1 MEPQNAIAI
10 FIDFE
15 NIAAAAE
22 DDHRDLELTKLFDF
36 LKSRGRLT
44 IKRAYGDWRRYSRHR
59 SELLENAV
67 NLVQLYSYGMAHK
80 NGADI
85 RLCIEAIETIFTHPT
100 IQTYAIVS
108 GDSDYSSLISKLR
121 EYGKYTIGIGL
132 RRSTSEILIKSVDE
146 FVFYEAI
153 IGTLDLSQEF
163 DVSEAHALLLR
174 ALRAF
179 EQQDELP
186 VFAGKLKQ
194 RMVALDPAFNENYYG
209 YDQFK
214 TFLEDS
220 TDMVRL
226 ETRDGQMYVTPLD
239 SQEMAQA
246 LAPRGELRPLAETY
260 RRYLRRVGLPVV
272 ETSTRR
278 AVLSDLYDLFR
289 TAVQALSLDQSAAI
303 LRERYDGEN
312 ILRPQSQVR
321 DVLRLAYRSGCLE
334 FDHPP
339 SLAAS
344 AEMLP
349 NITVETFIRRSEGG
363 YVRKL
368 VEGGLQ
374 MDVVEVS
381 AALFGA
387 PDQAEYIETLLSELV
402 TRGVLEQKNGSYAA
416 PPQES
421 NSPLATFPPLA
432 PVLPDLDGIEPPPE
446 AIITSLEARRLFD
459 EGTRLRVRDFA
470 ASATKY
476 LLATKTQEM
485 ALESGETGA
494 TLEDLKWYLAGYC
507 SVQAGHRF
515 VEREYERAIPYYLA
529 FFYLAYSDDTVQ
541 ERVRGLM
548 RPMLSYYFAIAAR
561 RFEPTFQ
568 AQPNASPVQLAFQL
582 HAHPNPAVSR
592 AFEDLLT
599 RLSQVTPTPIRTL
612 LKQLPAVLGDPTHK
626 ERFAVFLSRLLVGQE
641 NGSHNGEARVVETG
655 VRDAPTFEGTR
666 GN

>member
-1 MEPQNAIAI
+1 MESQNHIAV

-22 DDHRDLELTKLFDF
+22 DDHRELELTRLFDY
-36 LKSRGRLT
+36 LKARGRVT

-85 RLCIEAIETIFTHPT
+85 RLCIEAVETLFTHPS

-108 GDSDYSSLISKLR
+108 GDSDYSSLINKIR
-121 EYGKYTIGIGL
+121 EYGKYTVGIGL

-146 FVFYEAI
+146 FIFYEAI
-153 IGTLDLSQEF
+153 VGTLDLSQEF
-163 DVSEAHALLLR
+163 DVSEAHSLLLR
-174 ALRAF
+174 ALKAF
-179 EQQDELP
+179 EQQGEVP

-194 RMVALDPAFNENYYG
+194 RMVALDPAFNETYYG

-214 TFLEDS
+214 TFLDDS
-220 TDMVRL
+220 TDIVRL
-226 ETRDGQMYVTPLD
+226 ETRDGQVYVTPLD
-239 SQEMAQA
+239 SQEMAA
-246 LAPRGELRPLAETY
+246 MITRGDQRPLAETY
-260 RRYLRRVGLPVV
+260 KRYLRRVGAPVV
-272 ETSTRR
+272 ETGTRR
-278 AVLSDLYDLFR
+278 AVLTDLFDLFR
-289 TAVQALSLDQSAAI
+289 TAVQTLSLDQAGAI

-334 FDHPP
+334 FDNPP

-344 AEMLP
+344 AELLP
-349 NITVETFIRRSEGG
+349 NVTVESFIRRSEGA

-368 VEGGLQ
+368 IEGGFQ
-374 MDVVEVS
+374 VDVVELS
-381 AALFGA
+381 AALFAG
-387 PDQAEYIETLLSELV
+387 PDHAEYIETLLGHLV
-402 TRGVLEQKNGSYAA
+402 SSGVIEHGETGYIAPAA
-416 PPQES
+416 ES
-421 NSPLATFPPLA
+421 TSPLVIYPALA
-432 PVLPDLDGIEPPPE
+432 PVLPDLDGIELPPE
-446 AIITSLEARRLFD
+446 AIISSLEARRLFD
-459 EGTRLRVRDFA
+459 DGTRLRVRDFA

-476 LLATKTQEM
+476 LMATKTQQM

-515 VEREYERAIPYYLA
+515 VEREYERAIPYYLS

-548 RPMLSYYFAIAAR
+548 RPMLTYYFAIAPR

-582 HAHPNPAVSR
+582 HNHPNPAVGR
-592 AFEDLLT
+592 AVEDLLA
-599 RLSQVTPTPIRTL
+599 RLCHVTLIPIRTL
-612 LKQLPAVLGDPTHK
+612 LKQLPTVLGEPAQK
-626 ERFAVFLSRLLVGQE
+626 ERTAAFLNKLLAAPD
-641 NGSHNGEARVVETG
+641 NGVEKAELQ
-655 VRDAPTFEGTR
+655 VHPL
-666 GN
+666 

>member
-1 MEPQNAIAI
+1 MDPQNHIAV
-10 FIDFE
+10 FVDFE

-22 DDHRDLELTKLFDF
+22 EDHREIELTKLFDY
-36 LKSRGRLT
+36 LKARGRVT
-44 IKRAYGDWRRYSRHR
+44 IKRAYGDWRRFSRHR
-59 SELLENAV
+59 SDLLENAV

-85 RLCIEAIETIFTHPT
+85 RLCIEAVETIFTHPG

-108 GDSDYSSLISKLR
+108 GDSDYSSLINKLR

-153 IGTLDLSQEF
+153 AGALDLAQEF

-179 EQQDELP
+179 EQQGELP

-194 RMVALDPAFNENYYG
+194 RMVALDPAFNEAYYG

-214 TFLEDS
+214 SFLEDS
-220 TDMVRL
+220 ADLVRL
-226 ETRDGQMYVTPLD
+226 ETRDGQVYVPPLD
-239 SQEMAQA
+239 TREMAA
-246 LAPRGELRPLAETY
+246 AAARGDVRPLAETY
-260 RRYLRRVGLPVV
+260 KRYLRRVGVPVV
-272 ETSTRR
+272 ESSVRR
-278 AVLSDLYDLFR
+278 DILVDLYELFR
-289 TAVQALSLDQSAAI
+289 LSMQPLSLDQAAVA
-303 LRERYDGEN
+303 LRERYDGDN
-312 ILRPQSQVR
+312 MLRPQSQVR
-321 DVLRLAYRSGCLE
+321 DVVRLVYRGGCLE

-339 SLAAS
+339 SLAAN
-344 AEMLP
+344 AELLP
-349 NITVETFIRRSEGG
+349 GIDAETFVRQCEGA

-374 MDVVEVS
+374 VDATEMS
-381 AALFGA
+381 NALFG
-387 PDQAEYIETLLSELV
+387 DQEHTEYIESLLGDLV
-402 TRGVLEQKNGSYAA
+402 SAGAIEQHNGSYSAA
-416 PPQES
+416 PHETV
-421 NSPLATFPPLA
+421 SPLAGHPALVPIL
-432 PVLPDLDGIEPPPE
+432 VDLEGIEPPPE
-446 AIITSLEARRLFD
+446 SVITAIEARRLFD
-459 EGTRLRVRDFA
+459 DGTRLRVRDFA

-476 LLATKTQEM
+476 LLATKTQQM
-485 ALESGETGA
+485 AVEAGESGA

-515 VEREYERAIPYYLA
+515 VEREYEGAIPYYLA

-548 RPMLSYYFAIAAR
+548 RPMLSYFFAIAAR

-568 AQPNASPVQLAFQL
+568 AQANASPAQLAIQL
-582 HAHPNPAVSR
+582 HNHPNPAVGR

-599 RLSQVTPTPIRTL
+599 RLGQVTPVPVRMLIKQAPIVTADSSQRERTL
-612 LKQLPAVLGDPTHK
+612 A
-626 ERFAVFLSRLLVGQE
+626 FLTRLLAPQE
-641 NGSHNGEARVVETG
+641 AEPMNGL
-655 VRDAPTFEGTR
+655 
-666 GN
+666 